1 MKRIFFCLVVLLV
14 MSCSKGIEPSL
25 PTYPVNLIIDLDL
38 EWRLKAVQAH
48 KIFNKSNT
56 VYQYDAQ
63 TGMGGILI
71 YHGFDNNG
79 GGAKDA
85 YYAFDAAC
93 PYEASTNAIVEV
105 DEDGIYAVCPKCGSK
120 YELLNGLGN
129 PTQGSLSTK
138 YLQHYPVNLANN
150 KIIVR
155 NY

>member
-25 PTYPVNLIIDLDL
+25 PTYPVNLTIDLDL

-56 VYQYDAQ
+56 LYQYDAQ

-71 YHGFDNNG
+71 YHGIDNNG
-79 GGAKDA
+79 G
-85 YYAFDAAC
+85 
-93 PYEASTNAIVEV
+93 EASTNAIVEV
-105 DEDGIYAVCPKCGSK
+105 DEDGIYAVCSKCGSK

-138 YLQHYPVNLANN
+138 YLQHYPVNLSNN